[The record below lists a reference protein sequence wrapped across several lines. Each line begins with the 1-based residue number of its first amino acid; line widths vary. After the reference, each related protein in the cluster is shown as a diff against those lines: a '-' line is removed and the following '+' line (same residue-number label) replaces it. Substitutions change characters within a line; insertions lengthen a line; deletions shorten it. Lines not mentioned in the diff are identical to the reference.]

1 MSRLQ
6 HLLKL
11 MCSVLFFAEMISGS
25 SSKDDKQLL
34 IELKSFLQAHNQIN
48 RGAYDGWP
56 ELEAEASPCNWQGV
70 GCDAS
75 GRVSSLDL
83 SKSSISGPIFGN
95 FSRLIGLTHLDL
107 SANSITGELPAD
119 LNRCLGLK
127 HLNLSSNLI
136 GGALNISSLTNLTT
150 LDVSQN
156 RFEGAISTGSLP
168 ATCDKL
174 TTLNVSSNNLGGDI
188 TGLLDHCSRLQYVD
202 LSLNGFTGQVPQGM
216 ASLVQFN
223 AAEND
228 LTGGIPVQMFPEGCK
243 LELLDLSSNHLVGE
257 LPNSIAN
264 CSSLTYLSLWGNGFG
279 GQVPPGLGAI
289 PGIEKLILGSNSFD
303 REMPPDLM
311 NCTALNYLDI
321 SNNGFGG
328 EVQGLFGKLTSLTHL
343 KLHSNSYTDGIV
355 SSGILGLPKLIM
367 LDLSRNLFNG
377 ELPAEVASMASIK
390 YLVLAENNF
399 SGQIPPAYGQI
410 VQLQVLDLSYNNLSG
425 GIPAEIGN
433 LSSLLVLM
441 LAGNQLSGEIP
452 REIGNC
458 TSLLWFNLAGNKL
471 SGQIPAEM
479 SGIGRNPGPTFAENQ
494 KDDMQLGI
502 GANNCPSLMR
512 WIPLG
517 YPGFKYAE
525 SDMSRNDC
533 QVLQDH
539 ILKGYGIVT
548 PPAVQP
554 CIILGYVR
562 LSGNLLSGQ
571 IPPMISAMT
580 NFHLLL
586 LDGNSL
592 SGVLPSEISQL
603 SLVVLNVSRNLI
615 SGEVPS
621 EIGQMVLLEILDLS
635 FNNFS
640 NGLPSSLNQ
649 LVKLSQF
656 NVSYNPLLS
665 GNVPSA
671 GQLSTFDEQS
681 FLGDPFLSLSF
692 SDYGRL
698 SGSDNA
704 EPSTQGGTEEH
715 PDNEEIV
722 VSVIAF
728 IVFFFATIAIREHEN
743 LMYVYCT
750 VKCIRDNTKIY
761 GL

>member
-1 MSRLQ
+1 MAGGGSGVAV
-6 HLLKL
+6 LL
-11 MCSVLFFAEMISGS
+11 A
-25 SSKDDKQLL
+25 
-34 IELKSFLQAHNQIN
+34 
-48 RGAYDGWP
+48 
-56 ELEAEASPCNWQGV
+56 
-70 GCDAS
+70 GCWM
-75 GRVSSLDL
+75 RRRR
-83 SKSSISGPIFGN
+83 PP
-95 FSRLIGLTHLDL
+95 
-107 SANSITGELPAD
+107 NSITGELPAD

-136 GGALNISSLTNLTT
+136 GGALDMSSLTNLTT
-150 LDVSQN
+150 LDVSEN
-156 RFEGAISTGSLP
+156 RFTSFFFP
-168 ATCDKL
+168 AAACDKL
-174 TTLNVSSNNLGGDI
+174 TVLNVSSNSLGGDI

-202 LSLNGFTGQVPQGM
+202 LSQNGFTGQVPQGV
-216 ASLVQFN
+216 ASLIQFN

-228 LTGGIPVQMFPEGCK
+228 LTGDIPRHMFPEGCR
-243 LELLDLSSNHLVGE
+243 LEFLDLSSNHFVGD
-257 LPNSIAN
+257 LPSSIAN
-264 CSSLTYLSLWGNGFG
+264 CSGLTYLSLWGNGFR
-279 GQVPPGLGAI
+279 GQIPPGLGAI
-289 PGIEKLILGSNSFD
+289 PGLQKLILGSNGFD

-321 SNNGFGG
+321 SDNGFGG

-355 SSGILGLPKLIM
+355 SSGILGLPEMIM
-367 LDLSRNLFNG
+367 LDLSMNLFTG
-377 ELPAEVASMASIK
+377 ELPAEVASMASIR

-399 SGQIPPAYGQI
+399 SGQIPPTYGQI

-458 TSLLWFNLAGNKL
+458 TSLLWFNLAANKL

-479 SGIGRNPGPTFAENQ
+479 SGIGRNPSPTFAENQ
-494 KDDMQLGI
+494 KDDVQLEI

-525 SDMSRNDC
+525 SDVSRKDC
-533 QVLQDH
+533 QGLQDH

-580 NFHLLL
+580 NFQLLL

-592 SGVLPSEISQL
+592 SGVLPSEISRM
-603 SLVVLNVSRNLI
+603 SLVVLNVSRNFI

-621 EIGQMVLLEILDLS
+621 EIGQIVLLEILDLS

-665 GNVPSA
+665 GNVPSN

-681 FLGDPFLSLSF
+681 FLGDPLLSLRF
-692 SDYGRL
+692 TDYGHL

-704 EPSTQGGTEEH
+704 VPSTQGGTEEH
-715 PDNEEIV
+715 PGNEEIT

-728 IVFFFATIAIREHEN
+728 IVFFFATISIREHEK

-750 VKCIRDNTKIY
+750 VKCRRRSTEIY